1 MSTPYEDRELE
12 AQFPELKKEF
22 EWARQNRPWP
32 DPLLAYFD
40 AAYRVCMLTLF
51 GSQEAY
57 IEEMRIFFADKISN
71 EDAQKL
77 SSLFC
82 HRSSMSPTLSSSEL
96 SIYRRFVNAQEEV
109 RVGDIVSFFHLK
121 EQRTLVNSRVV
132 AIGPATVHNDLKERD
147 EHVPE
152 GKVFVMGDNRKNSND
167 SRQHGCIKLSALA
180 SKLVASY
187 SPNLKND
194 FTLVEE
200 QPPNP
205 EREPEP
211 NPQPQQSFGK
221 TLLNC
226 GACIAQFRRLTCK
239 KRSSSLSNSKPP
251 FDIALPT
258 STKSP
263 ELEFL
268 NLPKFSATSCWS
280 DFAALESTFSLQMSA
295 DEIIA
300 QFPNDCNLYI
310 KLGNVTAEFCAIAGT
325 KVVYPKKEKTPDLD
339 IPIKEVPRGIFT
351 RMDEAKHD
359 EQGSAASPF
368 LNRVYTVSAE
378 GATELMEFP
387 KDQIISLFPNDLI
400 LYIKHDNV
408 IAKFCA
414 ADVTK
419 AIHPF
424 FKLEQ
429 REKQYEM
436 YQMAAFRFGWVKQ
449 RMHKASKVPWGTS
462 SSSPF

>member
-77 SSLFC
+77 SSLFWYINLYQTPALDC
-82 HRSSMSPTLSSSEL
+82 YFSHRSSMSPTLSSSEL

-226 GACIAQFRRLTCK
+226 GACVLFLCALCH
-239 KRSSSLSNSKPP
+239 SN
-251 FDIALPT
+251 D
-258 STKSP
+258 
-263 ELEFL
+263 
-268 NLPKFSATSCWS
+268 
-280 DFAALESTFSLQMSA
+280 
-295 DEIIA
+295 
-300 QFPNDCNLYI
+300 
-310 KLGNVTAEFCAIAGT
+310 
-325 KVVYPKKEKTPDLD
+325 
-339 IPIKEVPRGIFT
+339 
-351 RMDEAKHD
+351 
-359 EQGSAASPF
+359 
-368 LNRVYTVSAE
+368 
-378 GATELMEFP
+378 
-387 KDQIISLFPNDLI
+387 
-400 LYIKHDNV
+400 
-408 IAKFCA
+408 
-414 ADVTK
+414 
-419 AIHPF
+419 
-424 FKLEQ
+424 
-429 REKQYEM
+429 
-436 YQMAAFRFGWVKQ
+436 
-449 RMHKASKVPWGTS
+449 
-462 SSSPF
+462 

>member
-1 MSTPYEDRELE
+1 MQRDNKAMSR
-12 AQFPELKKEF
+12 
-22 EWARQNRPWP
+22 
-32 DPLLAYFD
+32 
-40 AAYRVCMLTLF
+40 
-51 GSQEAY
+51 
-57 IEEMRIFFADKISN
+57 
-71 EDAQKL
+71 
-77 SSLFC
+77 
-82 HRSSMSPTLSSSEL
+82 
-96 SIYRRFVNAQEEV
+96 
-109 RVGDIVSFFHLK
+109 
-121 EQRTLVNSRVV
+121 
-132 AIGPATVHNDLKERD
+132 
-147 EHVPE
+147 
-152 GKVFVMGDNRKNSND
+152 GK
-167 SRQHGCIKLSALA
+167 Q
-180 SKLVASY
+180 
-187 SPNLKND
+187 
-194 FTLVEE
+194 
-200 QPPNP
+200 
-205 EREPEP
+205 
-211 NPQPQQSFGK
+211 
-221 TLLNC
+221 
-226 GACIAQFRRLTCK
+226 IAQFRRLTCK

-339 IPIKEVPRGIFT
+339 IPIKE
-351 RMDEAKHD
+351 
-359 EQGSAASPF
+359 
-368 LNRVYTVSAE
+368 
-378 GATELMEFP
+378 ATELMEFP